1 MIVEELKRNIE
12 ECASS
17 SSQPNSLDVIFDLDS
32 SNKPKIV
39 KLPRQ
44 KTPNRKTS
52 PSLRK
57 LSSESQNLPS
67 KSFDDSTTSIEST
80 KFVSKKK
87 TCQKQCCSPAWTSSE
102 KAQFRQK
109 L

>member
-17 SSQPNSLDVIFDLDS
+17 QPNSLDVSFDLDS

-44 KTPNRKTS
+44 KTSNRKTS